1 MANECLS
8 ASLCGELA
16 LGWTSLTWLSPI
28 PFPFCSPRALY
39 CLGDTLW
46 TRGDSSCSE
55 QSCGSTLW
63 ASISSGLEA
72 FLASF
77 APKLCL
83 YQPWKARLSLQSEF
97 LPQLG
102 RYSRCSPRLFQERM
116 QATCSAALI
125 SAGSSWQLSLR
136 VGTPPPLPSVRR
148 HLNFPPL
155 LEVAAMRSLS
165 GSQRAGGSWHPG
177 GSRVSG
183 LRHKRCDFPLC
194 CKMSLR
200 RS

>member
-1 MANECLS
+1 MDGSPLAFLGTVIFLDIANKGCQQVENHSRDIIWMANECLS

-16 LGWTSLTWLSPI
+16 LGWTSLKWLSPI

-83 YQPWKARLSLQSEF
+83 YQPWKARLSLQSVSTSAWPLQQVLAAF
-97 LPQLG
+97 V
-102 RYSRCSPRLFQERM
+102 SRENAGYMFSCS
-116 QATCSAALI
+116 
-125 SAGSSWQLSLR
+125 
-136 VGTPPPLPSVRR
+136 
-148 HLNFPPL
+148 H
-155 LEVAAMRSLS
+155 
-165 GSQRAGGSWHPG
+165 
-177 GSRVSG
+177 
-183 LRHKRCDFPLC
+183 
-194 CKMSLR
+194 
-200 RS
+200 